1 MKFTYQIT
9 QQETVKTFLARH
21 DFSKKTVSAI
31 KHNGALI
38 VNGQHVTVR
47 KVLMPEDT
55 LVIHL
60 PIEIHSSNMI
70 PFDRPLEVIYE
81 DTYIILVTK
90 PKNQNCTP
98 SREHPHESLI
108 EQVLHYCQDKGE
120 NINPHIVTHLD
131 RDTTGIV
138 IFAKYGHIH
147 HLFSKVKL
155 EKVYTCLAYGKT
167 KLNDVIEA
175 NIRRSND
182 SIITREVA
190 EDGKYAKTS
199 YEVLTQNDK
208 YSLCK
213 VYLHTGRTHQ
223 IRVHFQYIGHSLV
236 GDSLYGGSHERVQ
249 GQTLQCTQVNFV
261 HPITK
266 NDIAITIDYKQ
277 LLNLFNE
284 L

>member
-31 KHNGALI
+31 KQNGALI

-60 PIEIHSSNMI
+60 PREIHSSNLI
-70 PFDRPLEVIYE
+70 PFHRPIEIIYE
-81 DTYIILVTK
+81 DDYIILVTK
-90 PKNQNCTP
+90 PNNQNCTP

-120 NINPHIVTHLD
+120 NINPHIVTRLD

-155 EKVYTCLAYGKT
+155 EKVYTCLANGKT

-175 NIRRSND
+175 NIRRSSD
-182 SIITREVA
+182 SIITREVS
-190 EDGKYAKTS
+190 EDGKYAKTA
-199 YEVLTQNDK
+199 YEVLTQNDN

-223 IRVHFQYIGHSLV
+223 IRVHFQYIGHSIV
-236 GDSLYGGSHERVQ
+236 GDSLYGGSHEWVQ

-261 HPITK
+261 HPITNK
-266 NDIAITIDYKQ
+266 DIEITIDYKN